1 LLALLGVR
9 RSKTRKWLS
18 ELTLLSKLGLCGL
31 HAAEYVHECVGSVVR
46 EEPAFGSQ
54 IFIVPSHDE
63 ERNVDLETR
72 L

>member
-1 LLALLGVR
+1 
-9 RSKTRKWLS
+9 
-18 ELTLLSKLGLCGL
+18 
-31 HAAEYVHECVGSVVR
+31 VHECVGSVVR
-46 EEPAFGSQ
+46 EELAFGSQ